1 MSTPILP
8 EQRPLLNANRI
19 LGDSEPSDN
28 DGLVSESS
36 EKPREWCPDP
46 KCRCHTATDAITGA
60 LSGGDDWSASSS
72 ARVLTI
78 AATLL
83 GVVGCELYVLSN
95 AGRMYTHGSAASEM
109 GTGRVHARHLPIMV
123 ESAGVR
129 SVEMDTAG
137 SIGDAC
143 LAAHLAPVEKLEVFL
158 KDTIDTNV
166 GDLPAVTRYDPE
178 GEQTEAGDSEGDAAG
193 GGAAN

>member
-1 MSTPILP
+1 MSTSIPP

-28 DGLVSESS
+28 DGPVSESS
-36 EKPREWCPDP
+36 EKPT
-46 KCRCHTATDAITGA
+46 CRCHTATDAITEP
-60 LSGGDDWSASSS
+60 LSNGDGWSASPS

-95 AGRMYTHGSAASEM
+95 AGRMYTHGSAATEM
-109 GTGRVHARHLPIMV
+109 GAGRIHARHLPIMA

-129 SVEMDTAG
+129 SVEIGTAG

-143 LAAHLAPVEKLEVFL
+143 LAANLAPKEQLEVFL
-158 KDTIDTNV
+158 KDTIDTDV
-166 GDLPAVTRYDPE
+166 GDLRAVTRYDPE